1 MHDTPKQP
9 MKYETQGY
17 IVILVHVLRCWNKQT
32 EQQRA
37 TLSDRKREGDRQKRG
52 HVQGRLSRKRK
63 KRRQTKGESI
73 VHDTEGYRYTVAMG
87 RP

>member
-1 MHDTPKQP
+1 ML
-9 MKYETQGY
+9 E
-17 IVILVHVLRCWNKQT
+17 QT
-32 EQQRA
+32 NGAAKSNIE
-37 TLSDRKREGDRQKRG
+37 RQEERGRQAKKRG

>member
-37 TLSDRKREGDRQKRG
+37 TLSDGKREGDRQKKGARPG
-52 HVQGRLSRKRK
+52 DIVEEEEEK
-63 KRRQTKGESI
+63 KADEGGKHCARHRR
-73 VHDTEGYRYTVAMG
+73 V
-87 RP
+87 